1 MSKSALFAFAHSI
14 AKMKNVAY
22 FGSYSKCF
30 AAVLR
35 DLYAQGYHKGGYGFQ
50 VIEPKRLWA

>member
-1 MSKSALFAFAHSI
+1 MTKSALFTFAHNI
-14 AKMKNVAY
+14 TKCKNVAY
-22 FGSYSKCF
+22 FGSYQKAF

-50 VIEPKRLWA
+50 IIEPERLWA